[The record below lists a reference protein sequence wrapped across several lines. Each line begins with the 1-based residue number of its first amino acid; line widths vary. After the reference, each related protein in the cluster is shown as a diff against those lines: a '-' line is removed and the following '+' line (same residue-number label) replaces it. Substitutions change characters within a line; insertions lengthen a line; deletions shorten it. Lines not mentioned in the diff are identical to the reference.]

1 MTLDAAVVRYW
12 NEHAENT
19 RDSAKVKKRLSIM
32 VACVG
37 KHKLLREIDA
47 PDIVEAIA
55 IRRGL
60 ELRGKRPSNTTVNR
74 DLIDTT
80 LRPLLNR
87 ARKVW
92 KAKGMPEIDWSSLR
106 LAEPKPQHR
115 EYSAKQIEAWKAELD
130 PVTRFALHLLLTYGL
145 RRSELKI
152 RPGDVDGEARRLTV
166 HGKYR
171 KHDEALLLPLREED
185 ARIMAA
191 MASRAEAL
199 ELDYIWHE
207 GELAISFGSLDYRLR
222 KAAKAAGLKMPRVI
236 HGTRHHAGTTML
248 RKTGNLQL
256 AKKLLGHASI
266 QSTVRYA
273 NASEDDLRAA
283 LDDLSPNSPEATEA
297 KKRDAQ

>member
-60 ELRGKRPSNTTVNR
+60 QLRGKRPSNTTVNR

-92 KAKGMPEIDWSSLR
+92 KAKGMPEIEWKDLR
-106 LAEPKPQHR
+106 LSEPKSEHR
-115 EYSAKQIEAWKAELD
+115 EYSANQIAAWKEALD
-130 PVTRFALHLLLTYGL
+130 PVARFALHLLLTYGL
-145 RRSELKI
+145 RLSELKI
-152 RPGDVDGEARRLTV
+152 RPADVDGEAKRLTIP
-166 HGKYR
+166 GKYR
-171 KHDEALLLPLREED
+171 KHAETLLLPLKEED

-191 MASRAEAL
+191 MASRAQAMKL
-199 ELDYIWHE
+199 EYIWHE
-207 GELAISFGSLDYRLR
+207 GDKPIKFGSLDYRLR
-222 KAAKAAGLKMPRVI
+222 KGAKTAGLTMPRVI

-273 NASEDDLRAA
+273 QATEDDLRAA
-283 LDDLSPNSPEATEA
+283 LDDLSPNSPEAAET
-297 KKRDAQ
+297 KRRDAQ